1 MSDEKAALEA
11 VLFLAGRPLTAE
23 DLARG
28 AGVPEERVAPL
39 LRSLAQDYRR
49 RASAMEVV
57 KAGRGW
63 VLQLRSGV
71 APSAEA
77 LARTELPEEV
87 LRTAALIAYHQPV
100 RQSDLVAMVGS
111 AAYEHVTALARMKL
125 INAAAQGNT
134 LSLTTSARF
143 PEYFGL
149 PARSPREVKKIMTEK
164 VQRGKGEGP
173 SLSGSHS

>member
-1 MSDEKAALEA
+1 VSDEKAALEA
-11 VLFLAGRPLTAE
+11 VLFLAGRPLAAE

-39 LRSLAQDYRR
+39 LRSLAQDYRG

-57 KAGRGW
+57 KVGRGW
-63 VLQLRSGV
+63 ALQLRPEV
-71 APSAEA
+71 APSAQA

-100 RQSDLVAMVGS
+100 KQSDLVAMVGS

-125 INAAAQGNT
+125 INAAAEGNT
-134 LSLTTSARF
+134 LRLTTSVLF

-149 PARSPREVKKIMTEK
+149 PASSPREVKRIMTEK
-164 VQRGKGEGP
+164 VGRGKGEEP
-173 SLSGSHS
+173 FLSGSHN